1 MRNLAVRH
9 GRVGLPQHR
18 AALGARGTSARS
30 ALVAGFND
38 IGATFV
44 AHADGAAR
52 RNFNPLLD
60 EGRQVAASLFE
71 TSDA

>member
-1 MRNLAVRH
+1 MVVLDYRSIAPLSMT
-9 GRVGLPQHR
+9 
-18 AALGARGTSARS
+18 RGTSARS